1 MSNTKLLLLFISAFL
16 VMSSCKK
23 DEDPPESCNSGDG
36 CVEAINAGSSVTGYG
51 ILDFLPGIWNGPV
64 TSPTPL
70 GSYPEWI
77 VDFRPNSASQV
88 SAKNELDSV
97 NDIFMSFF
105 ITKHNCEYKMAFRNG
120 GGFAGLERNA
130 YMIID
135 SVSESPALSFYRFV
149 DPVSGGTRVYT
160 DVTFKADSLIMHT
173 YTNQYNSL
181 STPVTHMVWQANLR
195 DSTSTQAAI
204 AHFGFPA
211 KVVQKDFSE
220 TFDGLTEA
228 VFYSPLIDPY
238 PESEQPYLGNTD
250 INITVS
256 SPASVDPTK
265 KILVIITTQ
274 PLFSGFT
281 FIPGNLDFR
290 SRYVFVDAQ
299 ASNTFNFNYMH
310 PGDYYVN
317 AIYDSNGDFN
327 FSSGDYINMAFDVPF
342 TLLEEDSASANVDVN
357 FLIP

>member
-1 MSNTKLLLLFISAFL
+1 MMKPWLIMLILSSFL
-16 VMSSCKK
+16 VQSCKK
-23 DEDPPESCNSGDG
+23 KEEPAAPVNGSNGCSLDPINSASN
-36 CVEAINAGSSVTGYG
+36 VEGYG
-51 ILDFLPGIWNGPV
+51 ILDHLPGIWNGPV

-70 GSYPEWI
+70 GGYPEWI
-77 VDFRPNSASQV
+77 VDFRPNSVSQV

-105 ITKHNCEYKMAFRNG
+105 ITKHDCEYKMAFRNG
-120 GGFAGLERNA
+120 GGFAGMERNA
-130 YMIID
+130 YLIID
-135 SVSESPALSFYRFV
+135 SVVETPLASFYRFV
-149 DPVSGGTRVYT
+149 DPVSGGVRVYT
-160 DVTFKADSLIMHT
+160 DVTFKSDSLIMHT

-181 STPVTHMVWQANLR
+181 SIPLTHMVWQANLR
-195 DSTSTQAAI
+195 DSTSTMSSI
-204 AHFGFPA
+204 AHFGFPSKA
-211 KVVQKDFSE
+211 VQKDFSE

-250 INITVS
+250 VNITVS
-256 SPASVDPTK
+256 NPAIVDPSK
-265 KILVIITTQ
+265 KVLIIITTQ

-290 SRYVFVDAQ
+290 SRYVFIAAQ
-299 ASNTFNFNYMH
+299 GSSTFNFNYMH

-327 FSSGDYINMAFDVPF
+327 FSSGDFMNMAFDVPF
-342 TLLEEDSASANVDVN
+342 TLLEEGSSSANVNID
-357 FLIP
+357 FQIP